1 MDIDILLALQSFR
14 EGPGAVFTEFLSK
27 MTWFG
32 EMNVVLVFMGL
43 IYWCVSKEI
52 GTYLLMGWS
61 GNRIVNGV
69 MKVSVCAYRPWIRDA
84 RIIPN
89 TAAKASATGYS
100 FPSGHSMNGASLFGG
115 LAIRREIR
123 GGLLGYYAVF
133 LIINPLVK
141 AAVTGVAGTIIT
153 CFLQMFYITF
163 LFPAL
168 MKAAE
173 RGKE

>member
-1 MDIDILLALQSFR
+1 
-14 EGPGAVFTEFLSK
+14 
-27 MTWFG
+27 
-32 EMNVVLVFMGL
+32 
-43 IYWCVSKEI
+43 
-52 GTYLLMGWS
+52 
-61 GNRIVNGV
+61 
-69 MKVSVCAYRPWIRDA
+69 
-84 RIIPN
+84 
-89 TAAKASATGYS
+89 
-100 FPSGHSMNGASLFGG
+100 MNGASLFGG